1 MSNLDNLQQR
11 YQKSLLNKKETAK
24 ELNISQTT
32 LDRLRK
38 SGEIKSKRVGGGV
51 YFSLN
56 ELASFL
62 DS

>member
-1 MSNLDNLQQR
+1 MSTLDNLQSR

-24 ELNISQTT
+24 EIGISTNT

-38 SGEIKSKRVGGGV
+38 NGEIKSKKVGGGI

-56 ELASFL
+56 ELALFL